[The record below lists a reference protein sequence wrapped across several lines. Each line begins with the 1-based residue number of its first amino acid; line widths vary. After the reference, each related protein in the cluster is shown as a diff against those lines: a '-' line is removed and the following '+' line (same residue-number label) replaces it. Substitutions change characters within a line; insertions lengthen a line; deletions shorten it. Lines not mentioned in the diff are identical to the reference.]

1 MLWRSLNKINHS
13 KYLWNYLCMTQ
24 RFDRPITFFYRIHA
38 YCINVHIPFMVL
50 QLRKPHQKICT
61 RLVTKK
67 INELI
72 LKGKRIVAS
81 FREVMNQS
89 YP

>member
-1 MLWRSLNKINHS
+1 
-13 KYLWNYLCMTQ
+13 MTQ
-24 RFDRPITFFYRIHA
+24 KFDRPITFLQYLYMYI
-38 YCINVHIPFMVL
+38 VHILFMVL

-72 LKGKRIVAS
+72 LKGKRIVGS
-81 FREVMNQS
+81 FREVMN
-89 YP
+89 